1 MAHFQLCDR
10 PSVQLQVISA
20 QLVLGSKVLYMLQ
33 CENVMTRVRH
43 LYDGAPLDELRE
55 LCGHLKKDMG
65 SCDVPTLLLAD
76 LSFPEKAEGNNA

>member
-1 MAHFQLCDR
+1 
-10 PSVQLQVISA
+10 
-20 QLVLGSKVLYMLQ
+20 
-33 CENVMTRVRH
+33 H

-76 LSFPEKAEGNNA
+76 LSFPEKAVEAQLKWEHNIQHIHFAPIPYPTNICK